1 MTHIVHHAPDLDRV
15 RANTWPEV
23 NDRLDRRA
31 GERLREYA
39 AWDEDALGHRITQ
52 IEREW
57 DFERVLEAEAST
69 MGIAGLILSVAV
81 DRRFLL
87 LPAIVSAMVLLH
99 ALQGWYPLL
108 PLFRRIG
115 LRSQDEIA
123 REMYAIKVL
132 RGDFA
137 GIAETEDEL
146 MRRADAVW
154 RAVCA

>member
-1 MTHIVHHAPDLDRV
+1 V

-39 AWDEDALGHRITQ
+39 AWDGDALGRRITQ

-57 DFERVLEAEAST
+57 DLERVLEAEAST

-87 LPAIVSAMVLLH
+87 LPGIVSGMVLLH
-99 ALQGWYPLL
+99 AFQGWYPLL
-108 PLFRRIG
+108 PLFRRMG

-123 REMYAIKVL
+123 REMYAVKAL

-137 GIAETEDEL
+137 GTAETDADPML
-146 MRRADAVW
+146 RADAVW